1 MDIALETV
9 CYVIHQARELVAD
22 LAPLEDGPGHHA
34 PDDAVREDVADED
47 GPEAREGGEF
57 EELKEFID
65 SLSEDEQ
72 AELVALAWIG
82 RGTYTAEDWDE
93 AVSWPAR
100 NTRAGWPNT
109 SSASRCW
116 QTNWKKASPRWACP
130 ARTWSNAAPAWHDR
144 PRNCILPPAALERLG

>member
-9 CYVIHQARELVAD
+9 CYVIHQARELIAD
-22 LAPLEDGPGHHA
+22 LAPLEDEPGRHA

-82 RGTYTAEDWDE
+82 RGTYTADDWDE
-93 AVSWPAR
+93 AVEVAR
-100 NTRAGWPNT
+100 EEH
-109 SSASRCW
+109 
-116 QTNWKKASPRWACP
+116 PRRVAKYLLGQP
-130 ARTWSNAAPAWHDR
+130 LLADE
-144 PRNCILPPAALERLG
+144 LEEGLAEMGLSCEDVE